1 MSRRTR
7 AGGLIG
13 LFVLG
18 VVIGHFA
25 PSGAQDQPKPKKLN
39 PFTGNP
45 VAMQEGR
52 SLYILNGCS
61 ACHGVM
67 GGGGMGITLSDDV
80 WKFGSNDEALF
91 KLIKGEIPESI
102 MPKVWTGLEDDQV
115 WKIIAYIRSLYRG
128 DPSKVDW

>member
-7 AGGLIG
+7 AGGLVALIVVG
-13 LFVLG
+13 
-18 VVIGHFA
+18 VIGHFV
-25 PSGAQDQPKPKKLN
+25 PGSAQDQPKAKKLN

-45 VAMQEGR
+45 AAIQEGR
-52 SLYILNGCS
+52 SLYIQNGCS

-67 GGGGMGITLSDDV
+67 GGGGMGVPLIDDV
-80 WKFGSNDEALF
+80 WKFGSDDETLF
-91 KLIKGEIPESI
+91 KLIKGEIPEQT
-102 MPKVWTGLEDDQV
+102 MPKVFVGLEDEQV

>member
-1 MSRRTR
+1 MAR
-7 AGGLIG
+7 AGGLVG
-13 LFVLG
+13 LFVFG

-25 PSGAQDQPKPKKLN
+25 PGGAQDQSRPKKLN

-45 VAMQEGR
+45 AAILEGR
-52 SLYILNGCS
+52 SLYQQNGCS

-67 GGGGMGITLSDDV
+67 GGGGMGVTLIDDV
-80 WKFGSNDEALF
+80 WKFGSTDETLF
-91 KLIKGEIPESI
+91 KLIKGEIPEST
-102 MPKVWTGLEDDQV
+102 MPKVWTGLEDEQV